1 MAARSNTGI
10 LIVEGISLPD
20 PSEMTPSD
28 YDISESERNANG
40 KMITQMIREDVHKL
54 ECKWSKLEV
63 EEYLLIRRAI
73 KKKFGISVQ
82 YFIPDTGE
90 KKSLIMYV
98 GDRKT
103 PIRYFKGWENGRP
116 VYKDVTM
123 NFIEM

>member
-20 PSEMTPSD
+20 PSEMRPSD
-28 YDISESERNANG
+28 YDISDSDRNANG
-40 KMITQMIREDVHKL
+40 KMITQIIREDVHKL

-63 EEYLLIRRAI
+63 AEYLLIRRAI

-82 YFIPDTGE
+82 YFCPDTGE
-90 KKSLIMYV
+90 KGTLIMYA

-103 PIRYFKGWENGRP
+103 PILYFKGWEDGKP
-116 VYKDVTM
+116 VYKNVSL